1 MKLIKIILPFIII
14 FSANAVTAQTKAE
27 KLDSIFSALYAKGK
41 FNGNVLVAEKGNVL
55 FQKSYGNA
63 NEETGEKL
71 DANSMFELASLSK
84 QFTAMGIMMLKEKG
98 KLNLEDSIGKYIPEL
113 KFYGHVTI
121 RNLLNHTGGLP
132 DYMELVMEDMQ
143 PKKKIAVNDDIISLF
158 AKHKP
163 AAVFPPGEKYEYSNT
178 GYALLASVI
187 MKVSGQSFGDFL
199 QKNIFTPLEMTN
211 STVYSRRLEPRKM
224 KDYAFG
230 YVYSQKLKKY
240 ILPDEDADSEIV
252 IWLDGIVGDGT
263 VNSTTG
269 DLLKWDR
276 ALYTNK
282 LISEEGKKELFSEG
296 ILKNGKK
303 TNYGMGWMI
312 SNSKAYGKSVWHTGG
327 WPGYSTYIDREL
339 DNDYTVIFLQ
349 NHEGVQDPIRNVQK
363 ILYNEAAAPKRT
375 EITLTKEQTKPLE
388 GEYELGPGVTMKIF
402 SEGDVLKTQ
411 LTGQNAF
418 PIFAESETKFFLKV
432 VDAQLEFVKDDN
444 GKFSKVILHQNGRDI
459 EATRIE

>member
-1 MKLIKIILPFIII
+1 MKLNKIIFLLAVL
-14 FSANAVTAQTKAE
+14 FSANPVYAQTKAE
-27 KLDSIFSALYAKGK
+27 KIDSIVTALYAKGK

-63 NEETGEKL
+63 NEEKGEKL
-71 DANSMFELASLSK
+71 DANSVFELASVSK

-98 KLNLEDSIGKYIPEL
+98 KLNLEDTIGKYIPEL

-143 PKKKIAVNDDIISLF
+143 PQKKIAVNDDIIRLF
-158 AKHKP
+158 AKNKP
-163 AAVFPPGEKYEYSNT
+163 AAVFSPGEKYEYSNT

-187 MKVSGQSFGDFL
+187 MKISGESFDDFL
-199 QKNIFTPLEMTN
+199 QKNIFTPLQMTN
-211 STVYSRRLEPRKM
+211 SFVYSRRLSPRNV

-230 YVYSQKLKKY
+230 YVYSKKDKKY
-240 ILPDEDADSEIV
+240 ILPDGDENSEIV

-276 ALYTNK
+276 ALYTGK
-282 LISEEGKKELFSEG
+282 LISKEGVNELFSKG
-296 ILKNGKK
+296 ILNNGRKIG
-303 TNYGMGWMI
+303 YGMGWMI
-312 SNSKAYGKSVWHTGG
+312 DSSKAHGKAVWHSGG
-327 WPGYSTYIDREL
+327 WPGYRTYIDREIA
-339 DNDYTVIFLQ
+339 NDYTIIFLQ
-349 NHEGVQDPIRNVQK
+349 NHDETEIPFTEVKKV
-363 ILYNEAAAPKRT
+363 LYNEDNIKRT
-375 EITLTKEQTKPLE
+375 EITLTNEQIKPLE

-402 SEGDVLKTQ
+402 TEDGLLKTQ
-411 LTGQNAF
+411 LTGQKAF

-432 VDAQLEFVKDDN
+432 VDAQLEFVKDDK
-444 GKFSKVILHQNGRDI
+444 GKVEKVILHQNSRDLEAKKI
-459 EATRIE
+459 E